1 MIDQV
6 LQDTFSFN
14 LIILTQIE
22 EWVEIFSFQ
31 SRNVHTYMVVRKFAE
46 YEMWEDD

>member
-1 MIDQV
+1 MLDQV

-14 LIILTQIE
+14 LITLTQID
-22 EWVEIFSFQ
+22 EWVY
-31 SRNVHTYMVVRKFAE
+31 TCMVVRKFAE